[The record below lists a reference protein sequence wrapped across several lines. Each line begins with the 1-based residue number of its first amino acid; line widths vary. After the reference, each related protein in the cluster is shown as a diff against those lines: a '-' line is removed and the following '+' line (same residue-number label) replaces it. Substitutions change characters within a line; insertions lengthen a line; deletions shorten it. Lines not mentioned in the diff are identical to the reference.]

1 MHAAPLLAPE
11 RKPRKELRTPLSCK
25 ELLLRTPLSPQDGE
39 WRAPQSRSTMAT
51 RLIVGHFFTNSLQE
65 NHIVVEDALEDLAVE
80 ETALRSMTSTAN
92 EDGKAMKGIGTS

>member
-1 MHAAPLLAPE
+1 ML
-11 RKPRKELRTPLSCK
+11 
-25 ELLLRTPLSPQDGE
+25 PQEGK
-39 WRAPQSRSTMAT
+39 WRAPQSRSTVAT